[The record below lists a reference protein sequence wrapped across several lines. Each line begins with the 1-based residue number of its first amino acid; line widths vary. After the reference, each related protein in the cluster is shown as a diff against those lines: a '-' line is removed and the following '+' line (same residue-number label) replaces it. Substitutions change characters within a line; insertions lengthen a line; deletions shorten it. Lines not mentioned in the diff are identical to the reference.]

1 MRFDLSDKKAIVS
14 GSTAGIGYAIAKG
27 LAKCGAHVLINGRD
41 EHRVDEAI
49 VQMRKEIPGARVDGL
64 AADLSRLEGIE
75 KMKSFWPEADILVNN
90 LGIYEPR
97 NFFEIDDDEWERFFQ
112 TNVMTAVRLTRH
124 YAKGM
129 VDRGWGRVTF
139 NASVTGGFFPGEM
152 VHYGATKAAL
162 LGLSRGVAESVAGT
176 GVTVNAFIPGPT
188 KTEKTK
194 AHIMNMAEQVG
205 KPLHQFEK
213 EMFQQQLPFS
223 LIQRFCTPEEVANLV
238 VFLSSNEA
246 GAITGAA
253 LHVDGGII
261 RSIL

>member
-1 MRFDLSDKKAIVS
+1 MPFDLLGKKAIVS
-14 GSTAGIGYAIAKG
+14 GSTSGIGYAIAKG
-27 LAKCGAHVLINGRD
+27 LAQCGAHVLINGRD
-41 EHRVDEAI
+41 ELRVDEA
-49 VQMRKEIPGARVDGL
+49 VARMKKEMPGALVDGL

-75 KMKSFWPEADILVNN
+75 KMKSCWPEADILVNN
-90 LGIYEPR
+90 LGIYEPK
-97 NFFEIDDDEWERFFQ
+97 NFFEIADDEWERYFQ
-112 TNVMTAVRLTRH
+112 TNVLSAVRLTRH

-129 VDRGWGRVTF
+129 VDRRWGRVTF

-188 KTEKTK
+188 KTERTV
-194 AHIMNMAEQVG
+194 AHIMSIAVQEG
-205 KPLHQFEK
+205 KHFHQFEK
-213 EMFQQQLPFS
+213 EMFQHQLPSS
-223 LIQRFCTPEEVANLV
+223 LIQRFCTPEEVAHLV

-246 GAITGAA
+246 SAITGAA

-261 RSIL
+261 RSLL

>member
-1 MRFDLSDKKAIVS
+1 
-14 GSTAGIGYAIAKG
+14 
-27 LAKCGAHVLINGRD
+27 
-41 EHRVDEAI
+41 
-49 VQMRKEIPGARVDGL
+49 
-64 AADLSRLEGIE
+64 
-75 KMKSFWPEADILVNN
+75 
-90 LGIYEPR
+90 
-97 NFFEIDDDEWERFFQ
+97 
-112 TNVMTAVRLTRH
+112 
-124 YAKGM
+124 
-129 VDRGWGRVTF
+129 
-139 NASVTGGFFPGEM
+139 M